1 MSKNLR
7 LYLEIAEEAK
17 RLTMEG
23 LEFQE
28 ALRQAK
34 EMYKKSCS
42 QPASNENND
51 NEKILND
58 ILTDKES
65 LCNNTNERHCI
76 IRLTENQAYYLEK
89 FLGLA
94 DIDDTENICKK
105 YYIESHLY
113 HIEKAL
119 YEVWEQI
126 HKNMENN
133 KFY

>member
-58 ILTDKES
+58 ILTDK
-65 LCNNTNERHCI
+65 
-76 IRLTENQAYYLEK
+76 LEIDNHGIYNK
-89 FLGLA
+89 DGQTLRGLE
-94 DIDDTENICKK
+94 D
-105 YYIESHLY
+105 LW
-113 HIEKAL
+113 
-119 YEVWEQI
+119 V
-126 HKNMENN
+126 KN
-133 KFY
+133 KLK

>member
-42 QPASNENND
+42 SPASIRNND

-58 ILTDKES
+58 ILTDKVDLDNYGVYGEDGQT
-65 LCNNTNERHCI
+65 LMGVDEI
-76 IRLTENQAYYLEK
+76 
-89 FLGLA
+89 
-94 DIDDTENICKK
+94 
-105 YYIESHLY
+105 
-113 HIEKAL
+113 
-119 YEVWEQI
+119 
-126 HKNMENN
+126 
-133 KFY
+133 

>member
-7 LYLEIAEEAK
+7 LYLEIAEETK

-23 LEFQE
+23 LEFNA

-58 ILTDKES
+58 ILTDK
-65 LCNNTNERHCI
+65 
-76 IRLTENQAYYLEK
+76 LEIDNYGVYDK
-89 FLGLA
+89 DGQTLRGL
-94 DIDDTENICKK
+94 D
-105 YYIESHLY
+105 
-113 HIEKAL
+113 
-119 YEVWEQI
+119 EV
-126 HKNMENN
+126 
-133 KFY
+133 